1 MEILIE
7 ENLESRQLL
16 HMAIEKIIEEKLE
29 EKLKQQLEKASENY
43 NSKEWMN
50 IKEACEYMGVSYKS
64 LNNLIN
70 QGLKV
75 ISIGRSKRLSKTDID
90 NFLKYE
96 L

>member
-1 MEILIE
+1 MGILIE

-16 HMAIEKIIEEKLE
+16 HMAIEKIIEEKL
-29 EKLKQQLEKASENY
+29 KQQLEKATENY

-50 IKEACEYMGVSYKS
+50 IQGACDYMGVSYKS

-75 ISIGRSKRLSKTDID
+75 ISIGRSKRLSKIDIG
-90 NFLKYE
+90 NFSKNE